1 MKGKVKYWCFILVKF
16 PNKDHQTVFAF
27 YPYFAFFFFL
37 QAVLLE
43 RSKMKCVLFNEWNNQ
58 STDN

>member
-27 YPYFAFFFFL
+27 YPYFAFFFFFAGCIAGKVKDEVCAL
-37 QAVLLE
+37 
-43 RSKMKCVLFNEWNNQ
+43 
-58 STDN
+58 